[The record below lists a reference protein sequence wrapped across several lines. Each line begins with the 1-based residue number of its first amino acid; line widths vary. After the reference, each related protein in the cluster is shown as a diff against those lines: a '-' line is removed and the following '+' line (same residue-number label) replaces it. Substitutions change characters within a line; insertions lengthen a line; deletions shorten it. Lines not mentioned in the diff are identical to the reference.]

1 MRVFLAGAS
10 GAIGRSL
17 VPQLVAAG
25 HDVTGTTR
33 SEQRAEAI
41 RAAGGRAAVCDVL
54 DANALRAAVAE
65 AAADVVVDELTA
77 LPERLNPR
85 NKRLY
90 DATNRVRRDGTVNLL
105 TAARAARARRFICQS
120 IAFAYAPDRRPRVMG
135 EDAPLFLAAR
145 RDRCSG
151 PARRARRLQ
160 RGRRRA
166 CADVR
171 LAARVCRGDRREAT
185 PAHPR
190 LAGSTRGRSDWR
202 ADEPPGRRHER
213 KREACA
219 RMGAALAELAPRI
232 PRGTALIGPRRTIWA
247 TRGAAA
253 AAPLAWRGRPAA
265 TWGALRSP
273 PR

>member
-85 NKRLY
+85 NERLY
-90 DATNRVRRDGTVNLL
+90 DATNRGPPRWDRQPAHRCT
-105 TAARAARARRFICQS
+105 
-120 IAFAYAPDRRPRVMG
+120 RRPRSAIHLPEHRVRIRARPPAAG
-135 EDAPLFLAAR
+135 HGRGRAALPGRPARPLQRSSAAR
-145 RDRCSG
+145 QASTTWSTTSLRRCATGCPRMPRRSARSHPCAS
-151 PARRARRLQ
+151 PAGWLDSRP
-160 RGRRRA
+160 
-166 CADVR
+166 VR
-171 LAARVCRGDRREAT
+171 LAR
-185 PAHPR
+185 
-190 LAGSTRGRSDWR
+190 
-202 ADEPPGRRHER
+202 
-213 KREACA
+213 
-219 RMGAALAELAPRI
+219 
-232 PRGTALIGPRRTIWA
+232 
-247 TRGAAA
+247 
-253 AAPLAWRGRPAA
+253 
-265 TWGALRSP
+265 
-273 PR
+273 